1 MYEPESESDATI
13 WEGSAEDTAGEL
25 AAFLRE
31 KGVVEG

>member
-1 MYEPESESDATI
+1 MYEPESEGDATY

-25 AAFLRE
+25 AEFLRD

>member
-13 WEGSAEDTAGEL
+13 WEGSAEETAAEL
-25 AAFLRE
+25 ATFLRE